1 MTAANHKI
9 IIEKGATFKIDIQVS
24 ENGIVMKD
32 LLGWTVHFALMHDVD
47 GIVTEAY
54 TQLGELVPDELS
66 PDDAP
71 DSPPTYLNG
80 NITVK
85 IDGSNTGTLATLV
98 DPALDP
104 FITEYNYFYH
114 IDIKDGTDEIRVL
127 RGKAAVRE

>member
-1 MTAANHKI
+1 MTAANHRI

-47 GIVTEAY
+47 GIVAEAY
-54 TQLGELVPDELS
+54 AQLGELVPDDELAN
-66 PDDAP
+66 PL
-71 DSPPTYLNG
+71 TYLNG
-80 NITVK
+80 NIKVK
-85 IDGSNTGTLATLV
+85 IDGSNTGALATLV
-98 DPALDP
+98 DPSLDP
-104 FITEYNYFYH
+104 FTTEYNYFYH